1 MQKGVVYKTVRV
13 AVVLLISM
21 AIAIALVRLRP
32 RAEKQ
37 VRTQQGRLVEVMRT
51 RSQTLPMIVET
62 YGTVAARESLK
73 LVTEV
78 RGRVVALNPAFIEG
92 GFVESGEV
100 LVTID
105 PRDYE
110 LAVRRAQVGIR
121 QAQAEL
127 DRLAQDVRNLNASL
141 KLARSDVALALAEVE
156 RYKKLTG
163 MDVTPQSALDKADRQ
178 YLTSRERVQRLEN
191 QLALTGPNRTRL
203 QSQLEMARVSEEQ
216 ARLDLER
223 CRIQAPFDAWVS
235 DKQVETGQH
244 LIVGQAM
251 GSIYRAGA
259 FDIEV
264 KVPLADLTWF
274 PNGGIAKAQPPVAV
288 HFTETTRPRR
298 WSGRLA
304 RVKATLDATTRTLP
318 VVIEVDEPVDREA
331 AGRFAERLK
340 PGMFV
345 TVSIEG
351 RRVPDVHRLPRHL
364 LHDGDTVFLADGDQ
378 LTIQPVTVLRR
389 FKTAVVIS
397 DGLADG
403 DLVVTTPLSGAVEG
417 MRIRLRSE
425 DGGLKSEVRGRRSED
440 GYRRTEDRGRRTED

>member
-1 MQKGVVYKTVRV
+1 MKKGVLFKTVRV
-13 AVVLLISM
+13 AVVLLLS
-21 AIAIALVRLRP
+21 IAIAVVLVRLRP

-37 VRTQQGRLVEVMRT
+37 VRTQEGRLVEVMHT

-78 RGRVVALNPAFIEG
+78 RGRVVAMHPAFIEG
-92 GFVESGEV
+92 GFVASGEV

-110 LAVRRAQVGIR
+110 LAVRRSRVSIR

-178 YLTSRERVQRLEN
+178 YLTSRERVQNLEN
-191 QLALTGPNRTRL
+191 QLALTGPNRIRL
-203 QSQLEMARVSEEQ
+203 QSQMEMASVSAEQ
-216 ARLDLER
+216 AILDLER
-223 CRIQAPFDAWVS
+223 CRIEAPFDAWVA
-235 DKQVETGQH
+235 DKQVENGQH
-244 LIVGQAM
+244 LNIGQTV

-264 KVPLADLTWF
+264 KVPLADLAWF
-274 PNGGIAKAQPPVAV
+274 PDGGIADAEPAVAV
-288 HFTETTRPRR
+288 HFTETTQPRR

-331 AGRFAERLK
+331 TGRFTERLK

-389 FKTAVVIS
+389 FKSAVVIS
-397 DGLADG
+397 EGLSDGY
-403 DLVVTTPLSGAVEG
+403 LVVTTPVSGAVSG
-417 MRIRLRSE
+417 MRIRL
-425 DGGLKSEVRGRRSED
+425 K
-440 GYRRTEDRGRRTED
+440 TED